1 MRKPLILLA
10 LLSVAAIAASPASA
24 SAAPAKAAGTCPQ
37 FRVLHNDTIS
47 GVSFPAG
54 PYDVVTSLMTCQQ
67 STTYFQQFLAAGR
80 VPSGWTVK
88 LLSQG
93 RRRFTKLGTKVD
105 FQATPA
111 APATE
116 TSPLLGASGTYAC
129 PGTFRV
135 LHNDRIGKMSLPAG
149 EYQIAL
155 LSSNGMT
162 CKTASNDFAYFL
174 NNDWSGRLP
183 SPWYTNDATK
193 TFYRGSND
201 VGFRVTRVGGN
212 ARLLGS
218 SGASTSRPSYA
229 G

>member
-1 MRKPLILLA
+1 MRKPLLLLA
-10 LLSVAAIAASPASA
+10 VLSVAALAASPASA
-24 SAAPAKAAGTCPQ
+24 SAPAAKAAGTCPQ

-54 PYDVVTSLMTCQQ
+54 PYNVVVSLMTCQQ

-111 APATE
+111 TPATE
-116 TSPLLGASGTYAC
+116 TAPLLGATGTYVC

-135 LHNDRIGKMSLPAG
+135 LHNDRIGRMSLRAG
-149 EYQIAL
+149 EYQIEL
-155 LSSNGMT
+155 LSSSAMT
-162 CKTASNDFAYFL
+162 CKSASNDFAYFL

-183 SPWYTNDATK
+183 SPWYTNNATK
-193 TFYRGSND
+193 TFYRGAPD

-218 SGASTSRPSYA
+218 SQATDYA